1 MKIGDLIIAIII
13 SNIITLAMVY
23 WLVIEFYE
31 TCIGKK
37 GGRNHD

>member
-1 MKIGDLIIAIII
+1 MRISDLIIAIII